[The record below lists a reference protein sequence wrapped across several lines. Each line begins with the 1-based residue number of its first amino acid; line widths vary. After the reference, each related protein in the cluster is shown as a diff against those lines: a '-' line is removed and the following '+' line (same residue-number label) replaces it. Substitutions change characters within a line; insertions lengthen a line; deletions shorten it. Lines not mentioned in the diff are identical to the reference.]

1 MSDQLPNITAGD
13 YTLTAD
19 CPECERAVVLPVAL
33 SAVLTVSDEGG
44 TIRAKLST
52 KRLEHNCSGEQVIPL
67 FEGDGR
73 AVGDE

>member
-1 MSDQLPNITAGD
+1 VI
-13 YTLTAD
+13 
-19 CPECERAVVLPVAL
+19 LPVAL

-67 FEGDGR
+67 FEGDGQQT
-73 AVGDE
+73 AAAE

>member
-1 MSDQLPNITAGD
+1 MSDLPNITAGD

-19 CPECERAVVLPVAL
+19 CPECERTVILPVAL

-52 KRLEHNCSGEQVIPL
+52 KRLEHNCSGEQVVGL
-67 FEGDGR
+67 FDASGQPAE
-73 AVGDE
+73 A

>member
-1 MSDQLPNITAGD
+1 MDDLQNIRVGN

-19 CPECERAVVLPVAL
+19 CPECERTVVLPVSL
-33 SAVLTVSDEGG
+33 TAVLTVSDEGG

-67 FEGDGR
+67 FEGDGQ
-73 AVGDE
+73 AEG